1 MKLTPKAQK
10 SLNKVI
16 ARFRSGDLGPVVE
29 VALLKRKGAPVPF
42 DKWSFGNKVMAYLQ
56 SGGSTDLRGYNQW
69 REAGR
74 QVKKD
79 SYASF
84 ILVPRVIKKEKD
96 NGEEEARLV
105 GFIAGA
111 VFPYHMTEGESL
123 LEHDYAPA
131 EPPPLME
138 VAGRLG
144 VEVTW
149 KLLPPDRRG
158 DCNLKGTHIN
168 LGTHD
173 PRTWFHELAH
183 AAHARANSK
192 LEKGGAAEARQEI
205 VAEFTAC
212 VLAELYGY
220 DYTGNAWQYIS
231 ALHKDPLTAVV
242 KAMAEVEKVLDII
255 FENGKEQ
262 TP

>member
-1 MKLTPKAQK
+1 MKLTPKAQA
-10 SLNKVI
+10 SLDKVI

-29 VALLKRKGAPVPF
+29 VALLRRKGDPVPF

-56 SGGSTDLRGYNQW
+56 SDGSTDLRGYNQW

-74 QVKKD
+74 QVKKG

-84 ILVPRVIKKEKD
+84 ILVPRVVKEENGD
-96 NGEEEARLV
+96 GEEEARLA
-105 GFIAGA
+105 GFLAGA
-111 VFPYHMTEGESL
+111 VFPYHMTEGEPL
-123 LEHDYAPA
+123 PEHDYAPA
-131 EPPPLME
+131 EPPPLAE
-138 VAGRLG
+138 VAERLG

-149 KLLPPDRRG
+149 KPLPPDRRG
-158 DCNLKGTHIN
+158 DCDLEGTRVN

-173 PRTWFHELAH
+173 VRTWFHELAH
-183 AAHARANSK
+183 VAHARADGN
-192 LEKGGAAEARQEI
+192 LIAGNHAHQEI

-242 KAMAEVEKVLDII
+242 KAMAEVEKVLGVI

-262 TP
+262 